1 MINQTKLERLKAEMD
16 AARKAARV
24 AEDAADAAWVAAGAA
39 RALLGQARAAWR
51 SGMRRV
57 RNDRS
62 N

>member
-1 MINQTKLERLKAEMD
+1 MTDQTELERLKAEMD

-24 AEDAADAAWVAAGAA
+24 AEDAADAAWVAAQSA

-51 SGMRRV
+51 SEMRRV
-57 RNDRS
+57 RNEQP